1 MDTTNHSELFT
12 HKVSLLLFFR
22 WLIFLHL
29 FKSCLWIKRN
39 AQAQFVKSVKKVT
52 VVPRCLSVCS
62 LLHVKLKLS
71 SGWNSGVN
79 IYFSDVL
86 LQSILKVNPSNRP
99 FKATV
104 RTSSQA
110 PSWCSTPVI
119 PYPYLSV
126 QELSNK
132 RITVNSAPSCR
143 LANTLHKWF
152 RVSPD
157 NYGQPHYH
165 SKGVVE
171 QLVAASLHARR
182 ARIKCL

>member
-1 MDTTNHSELFT
+1 MHRPNL
-12 HKVSLLLFFR
+12 
-22 WLIFLHL
+22 
-29 FKSCLWIKRN
+29 
-39 AQAQFVKSVKKVT
+39 KSVKKVT

-99 FKATV
+99 FRATV

-110 PSWCSTPVI
+110 PSWCSTPII

-132 RITVNSAPSCR
+132 RITVNSAPPCR

-157 NYGQPHYH
+157 NYVQPHYH